1 MEQKIFISISQ
12 KSNGKFTARILNQ
25 INRILLISKDFSSL
39 QELNHGLQNNI
50 KLLGERGNY
59 ELKKSEDSNR
69 FHYSV
74 LTPNKEHFFLSEL
87 FTTRSAAENSIDF
100 MVHNYDKINL
110 NSLSDY
116 IYNKTN
122 KNNISKIGSISTL
135 VHELT
140 RLSNQDEYTYFFRGH
155 ANHEFKMIPGIYRK
169 QSWIKNEFNFFKE
182 IRLKCPGEFHQGTT
196 AFQSLVKMQH
206 YSLPTRL
213 LDLTSNALI
222 ALYFATESIPDKEN
236 DGQIIVLKVPKREIK
251 YYDDAKVSLLSN
263 ISRVE
268 CNVTNDTN
276 TINAINLE
284 QLKHFAKSDGA
295 YLNNITS
302 EMLNDVICVKPQMDN
317 PRIIRQD
324 GTFLLFGINGV
335 KDNLS
340 KLSDKFKCD
349 EIPDGLIIKKE
360 EKQKLRFQ
368 LANLGITEG
377 TIYPEIDH
385 VANYIKNNMY

>member
-1 MEQKIFISISQ
+1 MEQKISISISK
-12 KSNGKFTARILNQ
+12 KSNGKFTARFLNQ

-39 QELNHGLQNNI
+39 QELNYGLQNNI

-59 ELKKSEDSNR
+59 ELKKPEDSNR
-69 FHYSV
+69 YYYSV
-74 LTPNKEHFFLSEL
+74 LTPNREHFFSSEL
-87 FTTRSAAENSIDF
+87 FTTRSAAESSIDF

-110 NSLSDY
+110 SSLSNY
-116 IYNKTN
+116 ISDKTN
-122 KNNISKIGSISTL
+122 KSNISKIGSISTL

-182 IRLKCPGEFHQGTT
+182 IRLKCPGEFHQSTT

-222 ALYFATESIPDKEN
+222 ALYFATESILDKDN
-236 DGQIIVLKVPKREIK
+236 DGQIIVLKVPKKEIK

-268 CNVTNDTN
+268 YNTTNDTN
-276 TINAINLE
+276 TINDINLE
-284 QLKHFAKSDGA
+284 QLKHFAKLDGA
-295 YLNNITS
+295 YLNNITP

-340 KLSDKFKCD
+340 KLSDKIKCD

>member
-1 MEQKIFISISQ
+1 MEQNLFTRTSQ
-12 KSNGKFTARILNQ
+12 KSNGKFIANILNKT
-25 INRILLISKDFSSL
+25 NRTLLTSKEFSSL
-39 QELNHGLQNNI
+39 QELNHGLQINI

-59 ELKKSEDSNR
+59 ELKKSEASSR
-69 FHYSV
+69 FYYSV
-74 LTPNKEHFFLSEL
+74 LTPNKEHFFISEL
-87 FTTRSAAENSIDF
+87 FTTRTAAENSIDF
-100 MVHNYDKINL
+100 MVHNYNHINF
-110 NSLSDY
+110 NSVSDY
-116 IYNKTN
+116 ISYQTSKSNV
-122 KNNISKIGSISTL
+122 SKIGSISTL

-140 RLSNQDEYTYFFRGH
+140 RLNNHDEYTYFFRGH

-222 ALYFATESIPDKEN
+222 ALYFATEYIPDQEN

-268 CNVTNDTN
+268 CNITNDTN
-276 TINAINLE
+276 TMHDINLE

-295 YLNNITS
+295 YLNDITP
-302 EMLNDVICVKPQMDN
+302 EILNDVICVKPQMDN

-324 GTFLLFGINGV
+324 GTFLLFGIDGL
-335 KDNLS
+335 KHNLS
-340 KLSDKFKCD
+340 KLSDKFKCE

>member
-1 MEQKIFISISQ
+1 
-12 KSNGKFTARILNQ
+12 
-25 INRILLISKDFSSL
+25 
-39 QELNHGLQNNI
+39 
-50 KLLGERGNY
+50 
-59 ELKKSEDSNR
+59 
-69 FHYSV
+69 
-74 LTPNKEHFFLSEL
+74 
-87 FTTRSAAENSIDF
+87 
-100 MVHNYDKINL
+100 MVHNYDRINL
-110 NSLSDY
+110 SSVSDY
-116 IYNKTN
+116 ISEKAN

-140 RLSNQDEYTYFFRGH
+140 RLNNHDEYAYFFRGH

-169 QSWIKNEFNFFKE
+169 QSWIANEFNFFKE
-182 IRLKCPGEFHQGTT
+182 IRLKCPNEFHQGTT

-222 ALYFATESIPDKEN
+222 ALYFATESTLDKEN
-236 DGQIIVLKVPKREIK
+236 DGQIIVIKVPKREVK

-268 CNVTNDTN
+268 CDIYSKENQMND
-276 TINAINLE
+276 INFE
-284 QLKHFAKSDGA
+284 QLKYFAQSDGA
-295 YLNNITS
+295 YLDNVTPG
-302 EMLNDVICVKPQMDN
+302 MLNDVICVKPQMDN

-324 GTFLLFGINGV
+324 GTFLLFGINGLKV
-335 KDNLS
+335 NPS
-340 KLSDKFKCD
+340 KLSDKFKCE

-385 VANYIKNNMY
+385 VANYIKNNIY